1 MRTRLGLRCRDFRRS
16 ELDSVCATENEA
28 GKPQY
33 EAWLKA
39 DRESQIEQV
48 GARLRERMAW
58 LNTPKAEAA

>member
-1 MRTRLGLRCRDFRRS
+1 MKTI
-16 ELDSVCATENEA
+16 LDEIQDGTFARNWIAENEA

-58 LNTPKAEAA
+58 LNTPKSEAA

>member
-1 MRTRLGLRCRDFRRS
+1 MKTI
-16 ELDSVCATENEA
+16 LDEIQDGTFAKNWIAENDA

-33 EAWLKA
+33 EAWLKQ

-58 LNTPKAEAA
+58 LNQPKSEAA